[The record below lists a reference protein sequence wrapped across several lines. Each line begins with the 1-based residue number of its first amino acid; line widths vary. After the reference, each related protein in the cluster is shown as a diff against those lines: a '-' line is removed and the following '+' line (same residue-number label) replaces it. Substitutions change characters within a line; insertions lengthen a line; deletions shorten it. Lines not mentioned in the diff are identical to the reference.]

1 MSKTERFGGG
11 GFGNVWWI
19 CRVRYEWGRARRTS
33 RWQGTSGWSLGAHRA
48 RLNESV
54 EKMTWRWKQSSLF
67 RAQRNVGGRLRL
79 PLVAR
84 AADAE
89 VFCERARASPT
100 VCPSQGVSRRPLPA
114 VRAAAADNADAAAA
128 VAFDD
133 GPTQVPRAKGVQDGE
148 WNDADARLVEQS
160 LSDARATYARS
171 VLPAAPSAD
180 ALLASLA
187 LPKFHL
193 LGLTLAELKTFAVDN
208 GLPSF
213 RGKQI
218 RDHLYGPTPV
228 RTIDDLTALPKT
240 VRDSLKERNVQI
252 GRSEVHTVAAATDG
266 TVKLLLRLHD
276 DRVVETVGIPATENG
291 KNRLTACV
299 SSQVGCPMRC
309 VFCATGKGG
318 FARNLAAH
326 EIVDQVVALEE
337 HFGTRVTNVV
347 FMGMGEPLLNVPNVL
362 RAHDALNKEVGIGA
376 RHITISTVGV
386 RGSLEKLAA
395 AQLQSTLAVSLHAPT
410 QELRETIIPS
420 AKAYPLNDLLD
431 DCEQYFVA
439 TGRRVTFEYTLLAGV
454 NDSEEQAEALAK
466 LLYTKKLA
474 SHVNLIPYNAVDE
487 GEEFKR
493 PTRAAV
499 FRFRDVLE
507 EMNVPASIRQT
518 RGLEA
523 AAACG
528 QLRNAFQKDPIE
540 AGAV

>member
-1 MSKTERFGGG
+1 
-11 GFGNVWWI
+11 
-19 CRVRYEWGRARRTS
+19 
-33 RWQGTSGWSLGAHRA
+33 
-48 RLNESV
+48 
-54 EKMTWRWKQSSLF
+54 
-67 RAQRNVGGRLRL
+67 
-79 PLVAR
+79 
-84 AADAE
+84 
-89 VFCERARASPT
+89 
-100 VCPSQGVSRRPLPA
+100 
-114 VRAAAADNADAAAA
+114 
-128 VAFDD
+128 
-133 GPTQVPRAKGVQDGE
+133 
-148 WNDADARLVEQS
+148 
-160 LSDARATYARS
+160 
-171 VLPAAPSAD
+171 
-180 ALLASLA
+180 
-187 LPKFHL
+187 
-193 LGLTLAELKTFAVDN
+193 
-208 GLPSF
+208 
-213 RGKQI
+213 
-218 RDHLYGPTPV
+218 V

>member
-1 MSKTERFGGG
+1 MSAAAFASAVPATGA
-11 GFGNVWWI
+11 
-19 CRVRYEWGRARRTS
+19 WGPRACS
-33 RWQGTSGWSLGAHRA
+33 CLSH
-48 RLNESV
+48 
-54 EKMTWRWKQSSLF
+54 
-67 RAQRNVGGRLRL
+67 
-79 PLVAR
+79 
-84 AADAE
+84 
-89 VFCERARASPT
+89 RARASPT

-454 NDSEEQAEALAK
+454 NDSEEQAEVLAK